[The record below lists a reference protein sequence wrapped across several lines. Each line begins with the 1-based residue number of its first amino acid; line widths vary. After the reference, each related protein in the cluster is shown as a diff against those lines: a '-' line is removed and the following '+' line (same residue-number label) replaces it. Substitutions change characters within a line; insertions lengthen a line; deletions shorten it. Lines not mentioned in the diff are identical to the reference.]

1 MKNLTRRR
9 VLRGMFNGTAVAVGL
24 PLLNCF
30 LNNNGTAL
38 ASGAP
43 LPQRFGTWSWGL
55 GMSKSIFVPKKTGAW
70 FYSAG
75 TSGSRVPAAN
85 TDGQM
90 VGALVVDPA
99 TTDAATIPGDRVL
112 VITRWTPTGS
122 PSNAGFQL
130 NAFNG
135 RSWPNSSASASTPR
149 CDSAEKAISASEI
162 LISAPSPVACRRM

>member
-55 GMSKSIFVPKKTGAW
+55 GMSKSIFVPKKTGRR
-70 FYSAG
+70 FRS
-75 TSGSRVPAAN
+75 SR
-85 TDGQM
+85 
-90 VGALVVDPA
+90 
-99 TTDAATIPGDRVL
+99 GDRNVRADPGQDEP
-112 VITRWTPTGS
+112 VH
-122 PSNAGFQL
+122 QL
-130 NAFNG
+130 QRF
-135 RSWPNSSASASTPR
+135 P
-149 CDSAEKAISASEI
+149 
-162 LISAPSPVACRRM
+162 